1 MDEYKSIKENL
12 SDQERRSI
20 EQLVEKRAVVQLYRN
35 GLRAIPFNII
45 NPLILS
51 VIFISKQGHPYIY
64 IWLGLHILVSILR
77 YAHILNR
84 TPRLLNDET
93 VKQRYVTEF
102 ILAGLVSALIWG
114 IGFIYLSPVISAVNQ
129 VIFLLVLAGMAAGAY
144 ASMSSHRLTYATYLL
159 GLFIPVTLAM
169 FTTTNTA
176 VPGNL
181 LSIFV
186 ITFVAMLLI
195 THKLANTIILNSI
208 RSELVK
214 NILIEKLQNR
224 KSGQEQTVI

>member
-1 MDEYKSIKENL
+1 
-12 SDQERRSI
+12 
-20 EQLVEKRAVVQLYRN
+20 
-35 GLRAIPFNII
+35 
-45 NPLILS
+45 
-51 VIFISKQGHPYIY
+51 
-64 IWLGLHILVSILR
+64 
-77 YAHILNR
+77 
-84 TPRLLNDET
+84 
-93 VKQRYVTEF
+93 
-102 ILAGLVSALIWG
+102 
-114 IGFIYLSPVISAVNQ
+114 
-129 VIFLLVLAGMAAGAY
+129 MAAGAY

>member
-1 MDEYKSIKENL
+1 MDEYKSINENL
-12 SDQERRSI
+12 SDDERQSI
-20 EQLVEKRAVVQLYRN
+20 DQSVEKRAAEQLYRN

-45 NPLILS
+45 NPLILT
-51 VIFISKQGHPYIY
+51 VIFVSQQGHPYIY
-64 IWLGLHILVSILR
+64 IWLGLHIVVSLLR

-84 TPRLLNDET
+84 TPRLLNDAV
-93 VKQRYVTEF
+93 VKPKYITEF
-102 ILAGLVSALIWG
+102 MLAGLVSALIWG

-144 ASMSSHRLTYATYLL
+144 ASMSTHRLTYATYLL
-159 GLFIPVTLAM
+159 GLFVPVSIAM
-169 FTTTNTA
+169 FTTASSA

-186 ITFVAMLLI
+186 IAFVTMLLI

-224 KSGQEQTVI
+224 KSE

>member
-12 SDQERRSI
+12 SDNERQSI
-20 EQLVEKRAVVQLYRN
+20 DQSVEKRAIEQLYRN

-45 NPLILS
+45 NPLILT
-51 VIFISKQGHPYIY
+51 VIFVSQQGHPYIY
-64 IWLGLHILVSILR
+64 IWLGLHIFVSLLR

-84 TPRLLNDET
+84 TPRLLNDAI
-93 VKQRYVTEF
+93 VKPKYITEF
-102 ILAGLVSALIWG
+102 MLAGLVSALIWG
-114 IGFIYLSPVISAVNQ
+114 IGFIYLSPIISAVNQ

-144 ASMSSHRLTYATYLL
+144 ASMSTHRLTYATYLL
-159 GLFIPVTLAM
+159 GLFVPVSIAM
-169 FTTTNTA
+169 FTTASSA

-186 ITFVAMLLI
+186 IAFVTMLLI

-224 KSGQEQTVI
+224 KSE